1 MNVFTFY
8 CFECQRGQFC
18 YSFLSSELLLTHPLT
33 LGFSYFVPKAL
44 TIQESEM
51 FGASFPDA
59 SFVKTLHSSSKP
71 LLFSV
76 ALHMTQ
82 HKYLS
87 TDQQTNHVVDTIHT
101 N

>member
-1 MNVFTFY
+1 MSESTILLQLSVFRVAPHT
-8 CFECQRGQFC
+8 
-18 YSFLSSELLLTHPLT
+18 PLNSR
-33 LGFSYFVPKAL
+33 FSHFVPKAL